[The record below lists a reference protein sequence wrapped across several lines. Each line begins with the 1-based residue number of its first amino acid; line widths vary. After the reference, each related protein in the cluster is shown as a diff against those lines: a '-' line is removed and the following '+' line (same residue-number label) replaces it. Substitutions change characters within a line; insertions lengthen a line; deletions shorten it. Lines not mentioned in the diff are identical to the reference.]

1 MNLCFVKSLIKPFFI
16 LLSIQLK
23 INIKIL
29 PKNITDEIEIK
40 SGVKIFELLK
50 KLDLKPD
57 NIIILRNNTP
67 VPVDDILTE
76 EQELTIIQVAS
87 GG

>member
-1 MNLCFVKSLIKPFFI
+1 MSFVKSLIKEIFI
-16 LLSIQLK
+16 LLSIQLTIK
-23 INIKIL
+23 LKIL
-29 PKNITDEIEIK
+29 PKNILKEVEIK
-40 SGVKIFELLK
+40 SGLKIFDLLK

-76 EQELTIIQVAS
+76 EQEFTIIQVAS